1 MSQITIRGLDP
12 VIERK
17 IRRIAK
23 KNGKS
28 LNRVILDM
36 VYQSAGLKIQD
47 RKPAA
52 HSLKKLAG
60 GWSEKDA
67 SEFEESIKFCG
78 QVDEEMWL

>member
-1 MSQITIRGLDP
+1 MRQITIRGLDP
-12 VIERK
+12 AIERE
-17 IRRIAK
+17 IRRLAK

-36 VYQSAGLKIQD
+36 VYQSAGLKKTD

-60 GWSEKDA
+60 GWSENDA
-67 SEFEESIKFCG
+67 LEFAESIKSSEEI
-78 QVDEEMWL
+78 DEDMWS